1 MKEINGI
8 KKISIEICKAE
19 IGALLFNLGKTHA
32 GIKLRE
38 GYLVFD
44 SSNFEKQYGYSTFS
58 RYRKYYDIKSGTPF
72 DIDLDKCCSKFKP
85 FFYNTKIDL
94 SSINVSNLMLKDVIE
109 CDAGN
114 NDFVKR
120 ILFRGCENI
129 NSGIDKGAPKEEL
142 DKLYIS
148 NAFGTP
154 IDEIVIDNFD
164 KARIDFFK
172 GFADEMGSSID
183 SNNKSDILKVRTFM
197 LDKLKRWYTTI
208 LSDTRF
214 PANDVTLWDQAYMTA
229 SLFKA
234 TIAAMFL
241 DDSKKDEYYNTPSLI
256 RWSIMG
262 VQYDKLALA
271 EKALNPRFIKSYRA
285 VSETVDEKI
294 KEIIEEDYALG
305 NEVYRDETGIYFIVP
320 ENLIGGKTNNE
331 GLYKLNLKAKELEDD
346 ILEIFKT
353 EFGNEVFPAILLTE
367 PSRGTM
373 NISRL
378 LKNNKE
384 NFLMPITRKISTL
397 EKETGFK
404 VLCDVCKTRLA
415 EKEKKDLHLCKKCQE
430 RINEKYSKDNEK
442 NKDIAEETV
451 WTGELQDKNGRIALI
466 TVKFELDEWLNGNLL
481 SSEINRIEDNV
492 KTVDNIKFILK
503 GLSQYHENIINE
515 SDYHFKF
522 IFEYYDQNKTYI
534 NDFLMLFD
542 EEGVKKPFTNTIE
555 KIQCTHK
562 KDEKEK
568 VYSTIKKYLSSF
580 LKDYGLEFKMNNYN
594 TPAQNLSKYL
604 ISIYPMGEAA
614 KSHESLEKFL
624 GKDRSNVLE
633 DIFTLSY
640 ITSQIKQLLLERSI
654 GEDWEELIKGKLGN
668 KIDYEKRKIDW
679 KSLQDEE
686 IDFLSKVIYQ
696 FIVRKNPSPAR
707 LRRVWESTS
716 DFLMKVKDEVKT
728 LLDKDSWKWN
738 RISWKADSEKKSE
751 EEYELNGLNFI
762 NFGEEVLLI
771 SSIKKAIP
779 ALRNGSQTSNEE
791 IQKAIERGDTSWI
804 KKGISIKNVKNKE
817 ELKLNGEMKYI
828 KYIPFLSIIE
838 PTPISWQF
846 AVPAEY
852 APEIIKTVQNE
863 YYKSFGFVTGKLP
876 LHIGVVFQSYKKP
889 LYVGIK
895 ALRNIR
901 RDLKAS
907 KKNSWDDIKQDI
919 TGKKFTE
926 IYSDACKQILSFN
939 TFLKCESNKKY
950 YGLYKTESNVGKVD
964 SFFMPGFDE
973 VFLKSIDDVNDE
985 DELIIYPNTV
995 DFEFLDV
1002 NTRRNDI
1009 FYENKNRTVKH
1020 KKNRP
1025 YDWEKWKT
1033 FETFGEYFKEKD
1045 NKSKL
1050 QVIVK
1055 LIYEKTEISS
1065 EDKSIK
1071 DFMLSS
1077 FINIFELKKET
1088 NKNTFAQKVFGT
1100 DSWENLNS
1108 NENFID
1114 DLYRFLDMYDFWH
1127 NCLKEL

>member
-32 GIKLRE
+32 GI
-38 GYLVFD
+38 GYLKNYLGFD
-44 SSNFEKQYGYSTFS
+44 NSNFEKQYGYSTFS
-58 RYRKYYDIKSGTPF
+58 GYRNYYKNDAITPNIPCIPF

-85 FFYNTKIDL
+85 FFCNTKIDL

-114 NDFVKR
+114 NDFVKK

-129 NSGIDKGAPKEEL
+129 NSGIDKGAPKEKKEKL

-154 IDEIVIDNFD
+154 IDEIVIARFD
-164 KARIDFFK
+164 EARIDFFK
-172 GFADEMGSSID
+172 GFANEMGSSID

-241 DDSKKDEYYNTPSLI
+241 DDSKKDEYYNTRSLI

-294 KEIIEEDYALG
+294 KEIIEKEYALG

-320 ENLIGGKTNNE
+320 ECLVGGKTNNE

-481 SSEINRIEDNV
+481 NSFVITDKQIPPKKIFDERQ
-492 KTVDNIKFILK
+492 KTVKE
-503 GLSQYHENIINE
+503 SCINE
-515 SDYHFKF
+515 
-522 IFEYYDQNKTYI
+522 
-534 NDFLMLFD
+534 
-542 EEGVKKPFTNTIE
+542 
-555 KIQCTHK
+555 
-562 KDEKEK
+562 
-568 VYSTIKKYLSSF
+568 
-580 LKDYGLEFKMNNYN
+580 
-594 TPAQNLSKYL
+594 L
-604 ISIYPMGEAA
+604 ISIDGISKCSVTVY
-614 KSHESLEKFL
+614 SESILF
-624 GKDRSNVLE
+624 
-633 DIFTLSY
+633 
-640 ITSQIKQLLLERSI
+640 ERSI

-779 ALRNGSQTSNEE
+779 TLRNGSQTSNEE

-817 ELKLNGEMKYI
+817 ELKLNGEVKYI

-852 APEIIKTVQNE
+852 APEIIKTFQNE

-939 TFLKCESNKKY
+939 TFLNFKSNKKY
-950 YGLYKTESNVGKVD
+950 YGLYKTKSNVGKVD

-973 VFLKSIDDVNDE
+973 VFLKSIDDVNDK

-1050 QVIVK
+1050 QVIVR
-1055 LIYEKTEISS
+1055 LIYEKTETSS

>member
-1 MKEINGI
+1 MKKINEI
-8 KKISIEICKAE
+8 KEISIEICKAE

-32 GIKLRE
+32 GID
-38 GYLVFD
+38 YLKAYLKFC
-44 SSNFEKQYGYSTFS
+44 STNFEKQYGYSTFS
-58 RYRKYYDIKSGTPF
+58 EYRNYYDIKSGTPF
-72 DIDLDKCCSKFKP
+72 DIDLEKCCSKLKP
-85 FFYNTKIDL
+85 FFNDTRIDL
-94 SSINVSNLMLKDVIE
+94 FSINGNTLKLKDVIE
-109 CDAGN
+109 CDAGK
-114 NDFVKR
+114 NDFIEK

-129 NSGIDKGAPKEEL
+129 NSGIDKGAPKEQL

-154 IDEIVIDNFD
+154 VDEIVIDRFD

-172 GFADEMGSSID
+172 EFADEMGSSID
-183 SNNKSDILKVRTFM
+183 SNNKNDILKVRTFM

-241 DDSKKDEYYNTPSLI
+241 DDSKKNEYYIKPSLI

-271 EKALNPRFIKSYRA
+271 EKAFNPRFIKSYRA
-285 VSETVDEKI
+285 VSETVDETI
-294 KEIIEEDYALG
+294 KEIIEKEYALG

-320 ENLIGGKTNNE
+320 ECLVGEKTNNE
-331 GLYKLNLKAKELEDD
+331 GLYKLNLEAKELEDD
-346 ILEIFKT
+346 ILEIFKS
-353 EFGNEVFPAILLTE
+353 EFGNEVFPAILLTV

-384 NFLMPITRKISTL
+384 NFLMPITRKMSTL
-397 EKETGFK
+397 EKETGLK

-415 EKEKKDLHLCKKCQE
+415 EKVKEDLHLCKKCQE

-442 NKDIAEETV
+442 TKAIAEETV

-466 TVKFELDEWLNGNLL
+466 TMKFELGEWLNGNLL
-481 SSEINRIEDNV
+481 NSFVITDKQIPP
-492 KTVDNIKFILK
+492 KKI
-503 GLSQYHENIINE
+503 
-515 SDYHFKF
+515 
-522 IFEYYDQNKTYI
+522 
-534 NDFLMLFD
+534 FD
-542 EEGVKKPFTNTIE
+542 ER
-555 KIQCTHK
+555 HK
-562 KDEKEK
+562 KVKE
-568 VYSTIKKYLSSF
+568 SCIK
-580 LKDYGLEFKMNNYN
+580 E
-594 TPAQNLSKYL
+594 L
-604 ISIYPMGEAA
+604 ISINGISNCTVTDYF
-614 KSHESLEKFL
+614 ES
-624 GKDRSNVLE
+624 
-633 DIFTLSY
+633 I
-640 ITSQIKQLLLERSI
+640 LLERSI

-679 KSLQDEE
+679 KSLEDEE
-686 IDFLSKVIYQ
+686 INFLSKVMYQ

-716 DFLMKVKDEVKT
+716 NFLMKVKDEVKT
-728 LLDKDSWKWN
+728 LLSKDSWKWN
-738 RISWKADSEKKSE
+738 RISWKAESEKNSE

-771 SSIKKAIP
+771 SSIEKAILT
-779 ALRNGSQTSNEE
+779 LRDGSQASNDE

-817 ELKLNGEMKYI
+817 ELNLNGEMKYI

-901 RDLKAS
+901 RDLKAI
-907 KKNSWDDIKQDI
+907 KNNSWDDIKQNI
-919 TGKKFTE
+919 KGKEFTE
-926 IYSDACKQILSFN
+926 IYSDACTKLFSIDTCKQIMSFN
-939 TFLKCESNKKY
+939 VCGMCKYIKHYGFYKLNSKVEESY
-950 YGLYKTESNVGKVD
+950 

-973 VFLKSIDDVNDE
+973 VFLKSIDDVNGT

-1050 QVIVK
+1050 QVIVR

-1065 EDKSIK
+1065 EDESIK

-1077 FINIFELKKET
+1077 FINVFELKKDT
-1088 NKNTFAQKVFGT
+1088 DKNTFAQKVFGA

-1108 NENFID
+1108 NKNFID